1 MTTSITQFAFSN
13 RTAEDQ
19 LADWMHHPDAE
30 LRLPASRYQTII
42 SMFREGTSGPKICAF
57 LSHGGLTLGIEELP
71 FASVRIVA
79 LRDDEIALKTPVAN
93 PYSFGCESQL
103 TIIAGC
109 VNEAF
114 FLAAEIL
121 KAKGWQGTVE
131 KTLSE
136 DIVKLRKIRAGKG
149 GIENPPR
156 VSP

>member
-1 MTTSITQFAFSN
+1 MTTSIGQFAFSS
-13 RTAEDQ
+13 RTAEDE
-19 LADWMHHPDAE
+19 LAYWMQHPDAE
-30 LRLPASRYQTII
+30 MRLPASRYQKII
-42 SMFREGTSGPKICAF
+42 SMFRDDTSGPKICAF
-57 LSHGGLTLGIEELP
+57 FSHHGLTLGIEDIP
-71 FASVRIVA
+71 FANVRIVA
-79 LRDDEIALKTPVAN
+79 LSDDEIALKTPVPN

-121 KAKGWQGTVE
+121 MAKGWQGTVE